1 MIRFVWRFL
10 RKYLLIGIALLWALN
25 AGYHFLLDTAYSGD
39 QLLARLYLAVIHGF
53 ADIPRSFDIVVTA
66 LGSILGL
73 AHGSLTDQLG
83 YDPFEVPVPDY
94 SAPRDM
100 QRPRP
105 YLGAPQPGLPS
116 ASGILGRMVG
126 NSALLILAQF
136 SLLLWMILKDDVKAK
151 TMTWRS
157 PGIVAFL
164 RPKDGLFYNLSLGSI
179 AALLVLLAFS
189 HGVISGLA
197 TLIVALL
204 ILRGPLGGLPLWVL
218 DISDMRPTLSQAR
231 LAAFGGGL
239 FEKLLRRF
247 VASAEDR
254 AAATQRLSEQ
264 IRRIGWSEPDTR
276 RKALPEMDD
285 PEALYDWACRTLDL
299 APRTIERA
307 TARSQWLK
315 GMRANHSA
323 PGDNTE
329 RAQTLNR
336 AYEIV
341 LAYHG
346 WRR

>member
-1 MIRFVWRFL
+1 MIRFVWRII
-10 RKYLLIGIALLWALN
+10 RKYLLIGLALIWVWN
-25 AGYHFLLDTAYSGD
+25 AGYHFLLDTAHSGD
-39 QLLARLYLAVIHGF
+39 QVLARLYLAVIHGL
-53 ADIPRSFDIVVTA
+53 ADIPRSFDIVITA

-94 SAPRDM
+94 SAPRDTPPP
-100 QRPRP
+100 QP

-116 ASGILGRMVG
+116 ASGLVRRVAG
-126 NSALLILAQF
+126 NSTFLILAQF
-136 SLLLWMILKDDVKAK
+136 LLLLWMILKDDVKAK
-151 TMTWRS
+151 TVTWRS

-164 RPKDGLFYNLSLGSI
+164 RPRDGLFYNLLLGSL
-179 AALLVLLAFS
+179 AALLVILAFL
-189 HGVISGLA
+189 HGVISGIF
-197 TLIVALL
+197 TLIAALL
-204 ILRGPLGGLPLWVL
+204 ILRGPIGGLPLWVL
-218 DISDMRPTLSQAR
+218 DVSDMRPTLSQAR

-239 FEKLLRRF
+239 FEELLRRF
-247 VASAEDR
+247 AASAEDR

-264 IRRIGWSEPDTR
+264 ILRLGWSELGTR
-276 RKALPEMDD
+276 RKAFPETDD
-285 PEALYDWACRTLDL
+285 PEALYDWACRTLELD
-299 APRTIERA
+299 PRTIERA

-323 PGDNTE
+323 PGENTE